1 MSLPSPAWPSP
12 PENLALATG
21 ETHVWSA
28 LLLLPAGRLQTL
40 RQTLTPDE
48 QERAGRFYFDAHRH
62 RFIAARGILRALL
75 GRYLALK
82 PETIRFA
89 YNEYGNP
96 SLAIPEAT
104 SLRFNVSHSGNMA
117 LYAFTHTRQIGVDIE
132 YLREVSDIRQIVQ
145 RFFSPH
151 EQAEWLR
158 LPVGQQTAGF
168 FNCWTRKEAYIKA
181 RGQGLSL
188 PLAQFDVSLT
198 PNRPARLLADRHYQD
213 LANWSLESLEPGP
226 GYVGALVVEAPSSPL
241 HCWHWPD
248 QEPAEE

>member
-1 MSLPSPAWPSP
+1 MNLPAPAWPSP
-12 PENLALATG
+12 PENPPLVTG

-28 LLLLPAGRLQTL
+28 SLLQPASRLQTL

-48 QERAGRFYFDAHRH
+48 QARADRFYFDEHRH

-89 YNEYGNP
+89 YNDYGKP
-96 SLAIPEAT
+96 SLAVPEAS
-104 SLRFNVSHSGNMA
+104 SLRFNVSHSGDMA
-117 LYAFTHTRQIGVDIE
+117 LYAVTHTQQIGVDIE
-132 YLREVSDIRQIVQ
+132 LLREVSDIQQIVQ
-145 RFFSPH
+145 RFFSPQ

-158 LPVGQQTAGF
+158 LPVGQQTTGF

-188 PLAQFDVSLT
+188 PLEQFDVSLT

-213 LANWSLESLEPGP
+213 IANWSLESLEPAP
-226 GYVGALVVEAPSSPL
+226 GYVGALVVEVPSSQL
-241 HCWHWPD
+241 HCWHW
-248 QEPAEE
+248 QEPAE